1 MVDDFDLYHPLS
13 VGTHIHQI
21 LLLAVKSV
29 RLYLCEHFLSNV
41 VLVPQLVDFLE
52 KEARTLFKIEASIE
66 PAIAKTIIATLAQ
79 ERCSLLL

>member
-1 MVDDFDLYHPLS
+1 MIDDFDLNHPHS

-21 LLLAVKSV
+21 LLLVVKSV
-29 RLYLCEHFLSNV
+29 RLYLCEHFLSKV
-41 VLVPQLVDFLE
+41 VLVAQLVDFLE
-52 KEARTLFKIEASIE
+52 KETGTLFKIEASIE